1 MYVWNK
7 QRYAIKPLLLYGLYG
22 LIICIPSL
30 YFYGL
35 FGTTSL
41 IKDAG
46 FLAVENITLNRIIG
60 FYLDLNQGM
69 ILSVG
74 LFLLLYMGL
83 LVQRWVKIIKTR
95 KAECWDLMPLV
106 LMSMTLLVSA
116 MNNWNHGMAIVNR
129 YAVWMGVPLLFHVFH
144 LMRDFSMRVRVPL
157 LVSALISQGI
167 LWSVHLPYNR
177 FDWSN
182 LQHMPLAKW
191 ALDHHPSWYNPDP
204 QIFIARTQRVFDFTK
219 NSSPVLYFNTNNK
232 LVKLAVHVEN
242 IDTLAIFGY
251 KPNDLSAYP
260 KVRSG
265 SETWIYINDIEERS
279 TKSSLEL
286 LRIIQKSEEERIIR
300 EMRSNPSWMEELTR
314 KAASNHIDLE
324 EQLNRDA
331 TYLFMEAH
339 GLNERQ

>member
-1 MYVWNK
+1 
-7 QRYAIKPLLLYGLYG
+7 
-22 LIICIPSL
+22 
-30 YFYGL
+30 
-35 FGTTSL
+35 
-41 IKDAG
+41 
-46 FLAVENITLNRIIG
+46 
-60 FYLDLNQGM
+60 
-69 ILSVG
+69 
-74 LFLLLYMGL
+74 
-83 LVQRWVKIIKTR
+83 
-95 KAECWDLMPLV
+95 
-106 LMSMTLLVSA
+106 
-116 MNNWNHGMAIVNR
+116 
-129 YAVWMGVPLLFHVFH
+129 
-144 LMRDFSMRVRVPL
+144 MRDFSMRLRVPL

-191 ALDHHPSWYNPDP
+191 VLDHHPSWYNPDP

-232 LVKLAVHVEN
+232 LVKLAVHVKN
-242 IDTLAIFGY
+242 IDSLSIFGY
-251 KPNDLSAYP
+251 KPNDLSVYP

-265 SETWIYINDIEERS
+265 SETWIYINDIEERT

-300 EMRSNPSWMEELTR
+300 EMRANPSWMEELTR
-314 KAASNHIDLE
+314 KAARNHIGLE

-339 GLNERQ
+339 GLNEQQ